1 VTIIVPTA
9 EFVGLIGDVLAFAFA
24 KPDLPHVHC
33 VRFHWD
39 GEMLHAAATDTLR
52 AARSS
57 WHPDDVDG
65 NSDQDSLFTALGG
78 ADDPWT
84 VIAGYPE
91 AKELVNVYKLP
102 AKEGRTPLTLDYN
115 RGSLRVIRTR
125 DTGHQAITTVVES
138 KAVDFPDVRKALD
151 VEPQVEGVEAI
162 HFVGQHLADLGS
174 VRQRGPLRLT
184 FAGLRRATRVT
195 IGERFVATLNPDRVG
210 EREHGGGMDL
220 RTASGVHLSGGAVG
234 AGGTADDVGDD
245 LDLLVQAIELVVTTN
260 FASASMLQR
269 KLRVGFA
276 KAGRLMDLME
286 TRGVVGPAEGSK
298 ARDVLVRPDELPQV
312 LAAVRAAADAG
323 QEG

>member
-1 VTIIVPTA
+1 VTITIPTT
-9 EFVGLIGDVLAFAFA
+9 EFVGLIGDVLAFAFP
-24 KPDLPHVHC
+24 KLDLPHVNC
-33 VRFHWD
+33 VRFDWD

-57 WHPDDVDG
+57 WHPDDADG
-65 NSDQDSLFTALGG
+65 SSDQDSLFTTLGG

-84 VIAGYPE
+84 VIAGYAE
-91 AKELVNVYKLP
+91 ARELVSVYKLP
-102 AKEGRTPLTLDYN
+102 SKEGRTPLALDYN

-151 VEPQVEGVEAI
+151 VEPVVEGVEAI

-174 VRQRGPLRLT
+174 VRQRGALRLT
-184 FAGLRRATRVT
+184 FAGPRRATRVT

-210 EREHGGGMDL
+210 EREHGGGLDL
-220 RTASGVHLSGGAVG
+220 RTASGVHLSGD
-234 AGGTADDVGDD
+234 ADDAVSAADD
-245 LDLLVQAIELVVTTN
+245 QALLAQATELVVTTQ

-276 KAGRLMDLME
+276 KAASLIDQME
-286 TRGVVGPAEGSK
+286 ARGVVGPPEGSK
-298 ARDVLVRPDELPQV
+298 ARDVLVKPDELPQV
-312 LAAVRAAADAG
+312 LAAVRNIDVAPA
-323 QEG
+323 EG